1 MKKFL
6 GGDIGGSKADLVL
19 LDEAGEIIKFV
30 QAEGI
35 NFQIGRERFIENLK
49 ELLYRHNFP
58 DFERGVVGVAGIY
71 RKEEKS
77 ELESQFPRIKFLSD
91 VEILLHG
98 EFSEEPGMVVIAG
111 TGSIIAVKDSAGNI
125 RRFGGYGYL
134 LDDVGSGFL
143 IGKRALIAAARS
155 AEKLGPRTTLEE
167 ILLQFFE
174 KDNFVDV
181 APVLYNAPSPQ
192 RIIASLTP
200 VVFKEYGRDEV
211 ATQII
216 ENSIQELVNM
226 VFSIYKKYEGEV
238 TRCLLSGG
246 LFREKIYS
254 GLFKSFLEEKRC
266 PLKLVFAAKPAALYA
281 AEIAK
286 SGL

>member
-6 GGDIGGSKADLVL
+6 GGDIGGSKADLIL

-35 NFQIGRERFIENLK
+35 NFQIGREKFIENLK
-49 ELLYRHNFP
+49 ELLCRDNFS

-77 ELESQFPRIKFLSD
+77 ELESRFPRIKFLSD

-98 EFSEEPGMVVIAG
+98 EFREEPGMVVIAG
-111 TGSIIAVKDSAGNI
+111 TGSIIAVKDSTGNI

-155 AEKLGPRTTLEE
+155 VEKLGPKTTLEE
-167 ILLQFFE
+167 LLLKFFG

-181 APVLYNAPSPQ
+181 VPVLYNSASPQ
-192 RIIASLTP
+192 RIIASLSP
-200 VVFKEYGRDEV
+200 MVFKEYGRDEV
-211 ATQII
+211 ATQVI
-216 ENSIQELVNM
+216 ESSIQELVNM
-226 VFSIYKKYEGEV
+226 VFSIYKRFEGEV

-246 LFREKIYS
+246 LFREQIYS
-254 GLFKSFLEEKRC
+254 DLFKFFLEEKRC
-266 PLKLVFAAKPAALYA
+266 PLKLVFATKPAAMYA

>member
-6 GGDIGGSKADLVL
+6 GGDIGGSKADLIL
-19 LDEAGEIIKFV
+19 IDESGEIIKFV

-35 NFQIGRERFIENLK
+35 NFQIGRERFIKNLK
-49 ELLYRHNFP
+49 ELLRRHNFS

-77 ELESQFPRIKFLSD
+77 ELESRFPRIKFLSD

-98 EFSEEPGMVVIAG
+98 EFREEPGMVVIAG
-111 TGSIIAVKDSAGNI
+111 TGSIIAVKDSTGNI

-155 AEKLGPRTTLEE
+155 VEKLGPKTTLEE
-167 ILLQFFE
+167 LLLKFFG

-181 APVLYNAPSPQ
+181 VPVLYNSASPQ
-192 RIIASLTP
+192 RIIASLSP
-200 VVFKEYGRDEV
+200 MVFKEYGRDEV
-211 ATQII
+211 ATQVI
-216 ENSIQELVNM
+216 ESSIQELVNM
-226 VFSIYKKYEGEV
+226 VFSIYKRFEGEV

-246 LFREKIYS
+246 LFREQIYS
-254 GLFKSFLEEKRC
+254 DLFKFFLEEKRC
-266 PLKLVFAAKPAALYA
+266 PLKLVFATKPAAMYA

>member
-6 GGDIGGSKADLVL
+6 GGDIGGSKADLILV
-19 LDEAGEIIKFV
+19 DETGEVIKFV
-30 QAEGI
+30 QTEGI
-35 NFQIGRERFIENLK
+35 NFQVAPRTFIENLRK
-49 ELLYRHNFP
+49 LLNRHNFS

-71 RKEEKS
+71 RKKEKS
-77 ELESQFPRIKFLSD
+77 ELESQFPGIKFMSD
-91 VEILLHG
+91 VEILLYG
-98 EFSEEPGMVVIAG
+98 EFREEPGMVVIAG
-111 TGSIIAVKDSAGNI
+111 TGSIIAVKDGSGNI

-155 AEKLGPRTTLEE
+155 AETVGPKTTLEE

-174 KDNFVDV
+174 KDNFVNV
-181 APVLYNAPSPQ
+181 VPVLYNAPSPQ
-192 RIIASLTP
+192 KIIASISP

-211 ATQII
+211 ATQIV
-216 ENSIQELVNM
+216 EDSIREMVDT

-238 TRCLLSGG
+238 RRCLLSGG

-254 GLFKSFLEEKRC
+254 GLFKSFLEEKNC
-266 PLKLVFAAKPAALYA
+266 PLELVFAAKPAALYA